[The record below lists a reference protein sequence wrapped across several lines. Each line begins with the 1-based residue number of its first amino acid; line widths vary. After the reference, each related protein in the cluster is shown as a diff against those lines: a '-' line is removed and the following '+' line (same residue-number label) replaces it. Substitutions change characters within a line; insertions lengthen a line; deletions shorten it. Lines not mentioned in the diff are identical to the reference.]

1 MKKGIAAI
9 IAVVVVA
16 ACAAGMW
23 YSHQKKIEAMQN
35 DGAEKLR
42 ASINLDDYRE
52 AEQKEI
58 TKILDSTEAAIRESE
73 DQEEI
78 DSLIAKASED
88 FSEFKTDA
96 QYTKEEEEEAARQA
110 ELERQR
116 QEEEAAA
123 AAAAAAAAEKKSS
136 KKSSGSGGCV
146 GGGSDMFY

>member
-9 IAVVVVA
+9 IAVLVIA
-16 ACAAGMW
+16 ACVGGVW

-58 TKILDSTEAAIRESE
+58 NTILDSTESAIRESE

-78 DSLIAKASED
+78 DSLIDKAAD
-88 FSEFKTDA
+88 QFADLKTDA

-123 AAAAAAAAEKKSS
+123 AAAAAAAQKKSS